1 MRKIFNFLDHQLN
14 LTVEIWGNRNAIY
27 FDPWIGMEQLLIS
40 GEIEFAKMLL
50 QWLKENS
57 SFQLLP
63 NPFSNIDMTTTK
75 TSEFGLYAGCVLGLE

>member
-1 MRKIFNFLDHQLN
+1 MWADNLFGADMYAIF
-14 LTVEIWGNRNAIY
+14 Y
-27 FDPWIGMEQLLIS
+27 DPWIGMEQLLIS